1 MTIYFPVVGLPDI
14 RFSMINKVATT
25 HCSFLRLQINAVSVT
40 KTEVYT
46 ILQPLSLPFII
57 ENLSPTSIDARPS
70 GGARR
75 FTVCKQP
82 ISYLMTCKIGFLN
95 VINSRINVKAIRMR
109 KVVKCERFARIGILE
124 LHFRLR
130 TPKSA
135 NGTLRV
141 VHYHS
146 QVIACGVQVQF

>member
-1 MTIYFPVVGLPDI
+1 MSQPSIVAKRLARHFALGRSRVLIPLPPDVVWV
-14 RFSMINKVATT
+14 FSHIVAQG
-25 HCSFLRLQINAVSVT
+25 C
-40 KTEVYT
+40 
-46 ILQPLSLPFII
+46 
-57 ENLSPTSIDARPS
+57 D
-70 GGARR
+70 
-75 FTVCKQP
+75 
-82 ISYLMTCKIGFLN
+82 
-95 VINSRINVKAIRMR
+95 SRINAKAIRMR
-109 KVVKCERFARIGILE
+109 KVVKCERFARISILE

>member
-1 MTIYFPVVGLPDI
+1 MEIL
-14 RFSMINKVATT
+14 
-25 HCSFLRLQINAVSVT
+25 SV
-40 KTEVYT
+40 
-46 ILQPLSLPFII
+46 
-57 ENLSPTSIDARPS
+57 S
-70 GGARR
+70 GGKFGQKRKHLG
-75 FTVCKQP
+75 CD
-82 ISYLMTCKIGFLN
+82 
-95 VINSRINVKAIRMR
+95 SRINAKAIRMR

>member
-1 MTIYFPVVGLPDI
+1 VLGNLCCGCNILMHNK
-14 RFSMINKVATT
+14 FSCGHTVLENN
-25 HCSFLRLQINAVSVT
+25 LRENSSLSYLLTKPTKQVFKFVRT
-40 KTEVYT
+40 KTETCALKLETIRGPSALSVYM
-46 ILQPLSLPFII
+46 S
-57 ENLSPTSIDARPS
+57 NLGCD
-70 GGARR
+70 
-75 FTVCKQP
+75 
-82 ISYLMTCKIGFLN
+82 
-95 VINSRINVKAIRMR
+95 SRINAKAIRMR

>member
-1 MTIYFPVVGLPDI
+1 LALIIISYIYIKFVTQSKTGLQIYEGHDDQLNRPGLPNHETEYSLFFFFLI
-14 RFSMINKVATT
+14 SPWVGIEPAT
-25 HCSFLRLQINAVSVT
+25 HA
-40 KTEVYT
+40 
-46 ILQPLSLPFII
+46 SLGC
-57 ENLSPTSIDARPS
+57 D
-70 GGARR
+70 
-75 FTVCKQP
+75 
-82 ISYLMTCKIGFLN
+82 
-95 VINSRINVKAIRMR
+95 SRINAKAIRMR

-146 QVIACGVQVQF
+146 QVLCVVCKFNSNISNLTSEITSNLK

>member
-1 MTIYFPVVGLPDI
+1 VGD
-14 RFSMINKVATT
+14 R
-25 HCSFLRLQINAVSVT
+25 
-40 KTEVYT
+40 
-46 ILQPLSLPFII
+46 
-57 ENLSPTSIDARPS
+57 S
-70 GGARR
+70 GEPAGHQG
-75 FTVCKQP
+75 CD
-82 ISYLMTCKIGFLN
+82 
-95 VINSRINVKAIRMR
+95 SRINAKAIRMR
-109 KVVKCERFARIGILE
+109 KVVKCERLARIGILE

>member
-1 MTIYFPVVGLPDI
+1 LLH
-14 RFSMINKVATT
+14 S
-25 HCSFLRLQINAVSVT
+25 LRL
-40 KTEVYT
+40 VYKSMRGMMT
-46 ILQPLSLPFII
+46 
-57 ENLSPTSIDARPS
+57 NSIDRDFRITRQNIAC
-70 GGARR
+70 
-75 FTVCKQP
+75 FFFFL
-82 ISYLMTCKIGFLN
+82 ISPWVGIEPATHASLGCD
-95 VINSRINVKAIRMR
+95 SRINAKAIRMR

-146 QVIACGVQVQF
+146 QVLCVVCKFNSNISNLTSEITSNLK

>member
-1 MTIYFPVVGLPDI
+1 
-14 RFSMINKVATT
+14 
-25 HCSFLRLQINAVSVT
+25 
-40 KTEVYT
+40 
-46 ILQPLSLPFII
+46 
-57 ENLSPTSIDARPS
+57 
-70 GGARR
+70 
-75 FTVCKQP
+75 
-82 ISYLMTCKIGFLN
+82 
-95 VINSRINVKAIRMR
+95 MR

-141 VHYHS
+141 VLYHS